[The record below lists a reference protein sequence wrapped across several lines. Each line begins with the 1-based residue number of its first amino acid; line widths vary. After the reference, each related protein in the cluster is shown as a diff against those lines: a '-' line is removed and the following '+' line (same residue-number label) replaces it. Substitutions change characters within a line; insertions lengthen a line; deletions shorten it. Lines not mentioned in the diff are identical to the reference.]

1 MMTLISCSILLVVL
15 GALAIVFWHRN
26 LHARKNARQNLGE
39 VLATTHQLFNLI
51 IHLQQ
56 HRGMSGA
63 WLSGDGSFVA
73 RIRDKQALIETF
85 LPALQ
90 RAARREAKHHSP
102 CFSGNDFSLFVFRWH
117 GLVESLASKQPE
129 QSITEHGY
137 LIAQLLDWLAALG
150 EARLEPLVGRAGQ
163 IGLVRNYAH
172 RLPTLAECLGQARA
186 IGSSVAARQA
196 CSPVARV
203 RLMFLIGRAEAL
215 LEQASMAQDGGQV
228 TQRARATIRELTHTV
243 RTCMLLSDG
252 ISVSPDDYF
261 TIATQAIDS
270 VIGWVEQHGH
280 QLQSL
285 AGTVDSGDWSAFAA
299 GGIR

>member
-1 MMTLISCSILLVVL
+1 MTTLIPWLILLLVA
-15 GALAIVFWHRN
+15 GALAIVLWQRHLNRQ
-26 LHARKNARQNLGE
+26 KNAQQNLGDA
-39 VLATTHQLFNLI
+39 LATTQQLFNLV

-63 WLSGDGSFVA
+63 WLSGDGAFLP
-73 RIRDKQALIETF
+73 RIREKQALIETF

-90 RAARREAKHHSP
+90 RAARGEAKRHSP
-102 CFSGNDFSLFVFRWH
+102 CFSGNEFSLFVFRWH
-117 GLVESLASKQPE
+117 DLVGSLASKQPE
-129 QSITEHGY
+129 QSIAEHGY

-150 EARLEPLVGRAGQ
+150 EARLEPLIGSAEQ
-163 IGLVRNYAH
+163 IGRVRNYAH

-186 IGSSVAARQA
+186 IGTSVAARQA

-215 LEQASMAQDGGQV
+215 LEQASQAQDGGQA
-228 TQRARATIRELTHTV
+228 TLRARAAIRELTHTV
-243 RTCMLLSDG
+243 RTRMLLSDG

-261 TIATQAIDS
+261 SIATQAIDS
-270 VIGWVEQHGH
+270 VIGWVEEHGR

-285 AGTVDSGDWSAFAA
+285 AGTVAAADWPCRAM
-299 GGIR
+299 GGVR